1 MKAADKRLDLRGI
14 GSRSVDRHTLNRIL
28 RKFNDYQRG
37 TFSAILAGGFR
48 SAKQFCR
55 AGLASD
61 PTCPFCGQVEE
72 DVEHIFL
79 SCVAWSHIRLKFPD
93 VSLDWLQRAL
103 PCEKVCAIPLL
114 PLEVTTLPDPE
125 DSEDERE
132 IVIPLSTSDLCME
145 TVKENFVIAFADGA
159 CTHQSIPC
167 LRRAG
172 FGVAFD
178 KDLKL

>member
-1 MKAADKRLDLRGI
+1 MSFGDNDVLWASLERPG
-14 GSRSVDRHTLNRIL
+14 
-28 RKFNDYQRG
+28 NDYQRG

-72 DVEHIFL
+72 DVEHISL